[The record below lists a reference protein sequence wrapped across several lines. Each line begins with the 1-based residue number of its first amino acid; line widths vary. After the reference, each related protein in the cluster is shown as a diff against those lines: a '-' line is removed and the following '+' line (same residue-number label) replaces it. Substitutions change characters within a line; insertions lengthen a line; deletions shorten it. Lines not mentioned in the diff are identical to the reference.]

1 MLAFLPRVIACG
13 LNTAALGTLTI
24 YFGFGVLLLASS
36 LLAEEPPKNFGDN
49 VQLRGNLEGCF
60 RKFATTRQGRVAF
73 LGGSITEME
82 GYRPMVCRLLTERF
96 PQTKFDF
103 VNAGISSTCSTTGA
117 FRLERDVLTQGPI
130 DLLFVE
136 FAVNDDQ
143 DAHHPRD
150 ACIRGMEG
158 IVRQARQRHPDME
171 LVITYFL
178 NESMLQTIQDG
189 KVPLSIEAH
198 EAVMKHYEVSSIHL
212 ATEVARQISTGE
224 LTWKQY
230 GGTHPAPFGN
240 AIAAAM
246 IADLF
251 HRVGVGIDAKAMALG
266 NRPLPPPIDRQ
277 NYARGSMI
285 DPKSATILHGWTL
298 GVPDWEQLP
307 GSKRP
312 RYTSLPI
319 LSAAEAGAELV
330 LDFQGTAIGAF
341 LLAGPDAGLVEAS
354 IDGGPFTTLDLYHH
368 YSEKLHYPRSVMFA
382 TDLAPGK
389 HRLKLRIAEKTN
401 SLGHAMR
408 IMQFLVNR
416 SPESP

>member
-1 MLAFLPRVIACG
+1 MLAHFPRMIACG
-13 LNTAALGTLTI
+13 RTTAALGALAI
-24 YFGFGVLLLASS
+24 FIGFGLPLLASS
-36 LLAEEPPKNFGDN
+36 LLAEEPPKNFKEN

-60 RKFATTRQGRVAF
+60 RKFASTRQGRVAF

-82 GYRPMVCRLLTERF
+82 GYRPMVCRILTERF

-103 VNAGISSTCSTTGA
+103 INAGISSTCSTTGA
-117 FRLERDVLTQGPI
+117 FRLERDVLSQGPI
-130 DLLFVE
+130 DLLLVE

-143 DAHHPRD
+143 DAHHPRA

-158 IVRQARQRHPDME
+158 IVRQARQRYPELE
-171 LVITYFL
+171 LVVTYFL

-198 EAVMKHYEVSSIHL
+198 EAVMKHYGVSSIHL
-212 ATEVARQISTGE
+212 ASEVARQITAGE
-224 LTWKQY
+224 LSWKQY

-246 IADLF
+246 IADLL
-251 HRVGVGIDAKAMALG
+251 HRAGVGLNAKAVALG
-266 NRPLPPPIDRQ
+266 TQPLPPPIDPQ
-277 NYARGSMI
+277 NYARGIMI
-285 DPKSATILHGWTL
+285 DPQSATSLRGWKL

-312 RYTSLPI
+312 RYTNLPI
-319 LSAAEAGAELV
+319 LSADEAGAEAAF
-330 LDFQGTAIGAF
+330 DFEGTAIGAF

-354 IDGGPFTTLDLYHH
+354 IDGGPFTTFDLYHH

-401 SLGHAMR
+401 SHGHAMR
-408 IMQFLVNR
+408 IVQFLVNR
-416 SPESP
+416 SPVTP

>member
-1 MLAFLPRVIACG
+1 
-13 LNTAALGTLTI
+13 
-24 YFGFGVLLLASS
+24 
-36 LLAEEPPKNFGDN
+36 
-49 VQLRGNLEGCF
+49 
-60 RKFATTRQGRVAF
+60 
-73 LGGSITEME
+73 
-82 GYRPMVCRLLTERF
+82 
-96 PQTKFDF
+96 
-103 VNAGISSTCSTTGA
+103 
-117 FRLERDVLTQGPI
+117 
-130 DLLFVE
+130 
-136 FAVNDDQ
+136 
-143 DAHHPRD
+143 
-150 ACIRGMEG
+150 
-158 IVRQARQRHPDME
+158 
-171 LVITYFL
+171 
-178 NESMLQTIQDG
+178 
-189 KVPLSIEAH
+189 
-198 EAVMKHYEVSSIHL
+198 
-212 ATEVARQISTGE
+212 
-224 LTWKQY
+224 
-230 GGTHPAPFGN
+230 
-240 AIAAAM
+240 
-246 IADLF
+246 
-251 HRVGVGIDAKAMALG
+251 
-266 NRPLPPPIDRQ
+266 
-277 NYARGSMI
+277 
-285 DPKSATILHGWTL
+285 PKSATILHGWKL